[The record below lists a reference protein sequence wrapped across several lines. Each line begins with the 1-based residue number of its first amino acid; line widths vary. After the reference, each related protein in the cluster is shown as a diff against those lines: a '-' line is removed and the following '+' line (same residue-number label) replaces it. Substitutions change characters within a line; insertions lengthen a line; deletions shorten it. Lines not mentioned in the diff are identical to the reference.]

1 MKARQSYLIVSLC
14 CVCSVSVSLM
24 VLGGCWLVAGGY
36 DQTKD
41 SNVQKMRELNEE
53 GCVGVFTL
61 FMLVQVVALLK

>member
-1 MKARQSYLIVSLC
+1 
-14 CVCSVSVSLM
+14 M
-24 VLGGCWLVAGGY
+24 VDGGWLGGY

-61 FMLVQVVALLK
+61 FMLVQAVALLK